1 MILYQSAEGNDLARE
16 ILKRLYGR
24 VVELVDSLD
33 SGSSVHCGRAGSSPA
48 SPTKREQAS
57 SEACSFFFCAPGVG
71 KNLMGESPEP
81 AWYRNSDDL
90 EYNLAKQKVSGDIE
104 HTGNTD
110 DIFVTQ
116 LVRLAADETAQ
127 RTLRHTDTSSKL
139 RLCDFSEFFS
149 ISILPHLFRNI
160 TDISLGFAVIL

>member
-1 MILYQSAEGNDLARE
+1 M
-16 ILKRLYGR
+16 
-24 VVELVDSLD
+24 
-33 SGSSVHCGRAGSSPA
+33 
-48 SPTKREQAS
+48 
-57 SEACSFFFCAPGVG
+57 
-71 KNLMGESPEP
+71 
-81 AWYRNSDDL
+81 
-90 EYNLAKQKVSGDIE
+90 E

-139 RLCDFSEFFS
+139 SLCDFSDFF

-160 TDISLGFAVIL
+160 TDISPGFTVIL

>member
-1 MILYQSAEGNDLARE
+1 M
-16 ILKRLYGR
+16 
-24 VVELVDSLD
+24 
-33 SGSSVHCGRAGSSPA
+33 
-48 SPTKREQAS
+48 
-57 SEACSFFFCAPGVG
+57 
-71 KNLMGESPEP
+71 
-81 AWYRNSDDL
+81 
-90 EYNLAKQKVSGDIE
+90 E

-127 RTLRHTDTSSKL
+127 RTLRYTNTSSKL

-160 TDISLGFAVIL
+160 TDISPGFTVIL